1 MERELGRTFLVPVQD
16 RTAAAVCMSLSEPR
30 TTVSTAEPRTRD
42 WRRKKNSNQTVHHG
56 LKFVD
61 EQSGPRANIV
71 EITWTHTNASKLEV
85 QLLPLEV
92 HILEEL

>member
-1 MERELGRTFLVPVQD
+1 MYVVKRSRQSV
-16 RTAAAVCMSLSEPR
+16 
-30 TTVSTAEPRTRD
+30 TAEPRTRD
-42 WRRKKNSNQTVHHG
+42 CRRRKNSNQTEHHG

-61 EQSGPRANIV
+61 ERSGPHANII
-71 EITWTHTNASKLEV
+71 EITWTHINASKLEV